1 MTPLHTLVLGGQKS
15 GKSRHAEQCAADW
28 LRAAPGHRAL
38 LLATAEAGDAE
49 MAARIARHQVDRAAR
64 VPGLATLDVP
74 QQHGGD
80 LARAIRLHSAP
91 SQLLVVDCL
100 TLWLTQLLMP
110 LQGPAPD
117 DGLLQP
123 RLDGLLQ
130 ALEAAPG
137 PVLWVSN
144 EIGLGIS
151 PLGREVRR
159 FVDVLGGL
167 HQRLAA
173 RCQRVQLLV
182 AGCVLDVKHEGR
194 AA

>member
-1 MTPLHTLVLGGQKS
+1 MRPSHTLILGGQKS
-15 GKSRHAEQCAADW
+15 GKSRHAELCAADW
-28 LRAAPGHRAL
+28 LARSPRHRAL
-38 LLATAEAGDAE
+38 LLATAEPGDAE
-49 MAARIARHQVDRAAR
+49 MSARIARHQIDRAVR
-64 VPGLATLDVP
+64 VPGLATLDLP
-74 QQHGGD
+74 AQHGGD
-80 LARAIRLHSAP
+80 LARALRLHSAP
-91 SQLLVVDCL
+91 TQLLVVDCL
-100 TLWLTQLLMP
+100 TLWLTQLMLP
-110 LQGPAPD
+110 LHGAVPD
-117 DGLLQP
+117 DEALQL

-130 ALEAAPG
+130 ALDAAPG

-159 FVDVLGGL
+159 FVDVQGRL
-167 HQRLAA
+167 HQQLAA